1 MPQKNIFQKWIYNNQ
16 EIILLMDRRDLTTE
30 KPNPKSSNIDKMS
43 TREILEEINNE
54 DAKISSALKSAIPQ
68 IEKAVDICVDAIKL
82 GKHVFYIGAGTSGRL
97 GVLDASEMPPTFSA
111 PQDWFQGIIAGGD
124 LALRKS
130 IEGAEDEVESAIN
143 DLNEHNI
150 QSGDIIIGIS
160 TSGAAKYVQTAL
172 NHGKKFDCKT
182 IYLICNQKPF
192 YNANVDLIISIEVGP
207 EIITG
212 STRMKAGTATKLA
225 LNMISTA
232 TMVRLGKVYGNMM
245 VDLMA
250 VNEKLV
256 DRGSRIIQDLTDL
269 KYEEC
274 NAMLLSAEMSVKT
287 ALVMINKKCTLDEA
301 RKRLERHNG
310 ILRDIIN

>member
-1 MPQKNIFQKWIYNNQ
+1 MCIR
-16 EIILLMDRRDLTTE
+16 DR
-30 KPNPKSSNIDKMS
+30 
-43 TREILEEINNE
+43 
-54 DAKISSALKSAIPQ
+54 
-68 IEKAVDICVDAIKL
+68 
-82 GKHVFYIGAGTSGRL
+82 
-97 GVLDASEMPPTFSA
+97 
-111 PQDWFQGIIAGGD
+111 
-124 LALRKS
+124 
-130 IEGAEDEVESAIN
+130 VESAIN

-150 QSGDIIIGIS
+150 QSGDVIIGIS